1 MKLEVIRGQQ
11 ISKFVNWS
19 NFNLFKK
26 RQIIPQNK
34 ALELISTGGWLE
46 GPTRGCVKAPT
57 LRVFKVSF
65 YGDWVLVRSIFFNF
79 EIVAFFSKKN
89 C

>member
-11 ISKFVNWS
+11 ISKFANWS

-65 YGDWVLVRSIFFNF
+65 YGNWVLVRSIFFNF

>member
-11 ISKFVNWS
+11 ISKFANWS

-46 GPTRGCVKAPT
+46 GPTRWCVKAPT
-57 LRVFKVSF
+57 LRVFTVSLF
-65 YGDWVLVRSIFFNF
+65 TGI
-79 EIVAFFSKKN
+79 E

>member
-1 MKLEVIRGQQ
+1 MSSRSSEVNKNQNSQIGQ
-11 ISKFVNWS
+11 ILIF
-19 NFNLFKK
+19 FKR

-57 LRVFKVSF
+57 LRVFTVSLF
-65 YGDWVLVRSIFFNF
+65 TGIG
-79 EIVAFFSKKN
+79 